1 MEMKTNTFKAALK
14 SGGRAQIGL
23 WLGLANAVCA
33 EICAGA
39 GFDWLMIDAE
49 HAPNDIRSV
58 LAQLQAIAAYPV
70 HPVVRPVAGDV
81 QLIKRLLD
89 LGVQTLLIPM
99 VETAEQARHLVAAMR
114 YPPVGIRGVGT
125 TLARASQWNRIPNY
139 LHEANDQMCLLVQVE
154 TPQGLHNLDAIAA
167 VEGVDGVFIGPAD
180 LSAALGHLGDIGHPD
195 VQMAIDNA
203 IRRICIGCDAAG
215 TLTTDETKARHYLS
229 LGCKFLAVGLDGNL
243 LMRVTQDL
251 AAKFKQ

>member
-14 SGGRAQIGL
+14 NGGRAQIGL
-23 WLGLANAVCA
+23 WLGLANPTCA

-49 HAPNDIRSV
+49 HAPNDIRSI

-114 YPPVGIRGVGT
+114 YPPVGIRGVGV

-139 LHEANDQMCLLVQVE
+139 LHEADDQMCLLVQVE
-154 TPQGLHNLDAIAA
+154 TPLGLKNLDSIAA
-167 VEGVDGVFIGPAD
+167 VEGVDGVFIGPGD
-180 LSAALGHLGDIGHPD
+180 LSAALGHLGDVGHAD

-215 TLTTDETKARHYLS
+215 TLTNDDTKARHYLS

-243 LMRVTQDL
+243 LMNATQDL

>member
-1 MEMKTNTFKAALK
+1 MEMKINTFKAALK
-14 SGGRAQIGL
+14 TPGRVQIGL
-23 WLGLANAVCA
+23 WLGLANATCA

-125 TLARASQWNRIPNY
+125 ALARASQWNRIPNY

-154 TPQGLHNLDAIAA
+154 TPLGLKNLDSIAA

-180 LSAALGHLGDIGHPD
+180 LSAALGHLGDMGHSD

-215 TLTTDETKARHYLS
+215 TLTNDETKARHYLS

-243 LMRVTQDL
+243 LMNATQNL
-251 AAKFKQ
+251 AVKFKQ